1 MTQRQRRTLWARK
14 IEEQRGS
21 GLSIKKWCQ
30 QQSIHDKT
38 FLRWKRILRR
48 ESQTEAARSPQ
59 SIQPVF
65 PVVPAAP
72 EGWYQIKATPPA
84 PMNNGL
90 KLVVNDRITIE
101 LQSDCDRQL
110 LQEVL
115 AVICR

>member
-1 MTQRQRRTLWARK
+1 MTQKQRRVLWARK
-14 IEEQRGS
+14 IEEQRSS
-21 GLSIKKWCQ
+21 GLSIRKWCQ
-30 QQSIHDKT
+30 QQSINDKT
-38 FLRWKRILRR
+38 FLRWKRILKR
-48 ESQTEAARSPQ
+48 ERPADVPASPQ
-59 SIQPVF
+59 PSQPVY

-72 EGWYQIKATPPA
+72 EGWYQIQTKPSAA
-84 PMNNGL
+84 LSNGL